1 MVLTKKEILER
12 IDNSAK
18 HKYPFIDPVDISN
31 IQSAS
36 YDLTLG
42 EEYYICAE
50 KDIPDIKHLGANESL
65 RVPPRATFF
74 VISKE
79 KLCIPNDLCASV
91 SLAFGLIKKGIIFA
105 VQPPIDPG
113 YHGAIV
119 ALLHNMSD
127 EEIVLEQGRHILNVV
142 YYQLASQV
150 SAADAYKGNYNDITL
165 KKFCTEAVKHSAIV
179 TLTNEAK
186 DACDKALTASGKAET
201 ASTEAKNA
209 SHKTLSTIITIIT
222 VMLAVLTILMTA
234 ATVFLAVKA
243 FQPSED
249 IQSTQVGQREEAVC
263 DKLDERDSLL
273 DSYNLARQLF
283 DMEIR

>member
-1 MVLTKKEILER
+1 MVLTKKEIIDR
-12 IDNSAK
+12 INISARHTYK
-18 HKYPFIDPVDISN
+18 FIDPVDTDN

-42 EEYYICAE
+42 DEYYICSD
-50 KDIPDIKHLGANESL
+50 KDAPDIKRLGPNEKIT
-65 RVPPRATFF
+65 VPPRATFF

-79 KLCIPNDLCASV
+79 KLCIPLDICGSV

-127 EEIVLEQGRHILNVV
+127 EELILEHGRHILNVV
-142 YYQLASQV
+142 YYKLESAV
-150 SAADAYKGNYNDITL
+150 SAEDAYKGAYDDITL
-165 KKFCTEAVKHSAIV
+165 KKFCTESVKHSAIV
-179 TLTNEAK
+179 QLTGEAKAACKEATDASHKAEKASSEAK
-186 DACDKALTASGKAET
+186 D
-201 ASTEAKNA
+201 A

-234 ATVFLAVKA
+234 ATIFLSLQA
-243 FQPSED
+243 FKLSA
-249 IQSTQVGQREEAVC
+249 STPASQVVQDYAYMQE
-263 DKLDERDSLL
+263 SLYDTIL
-273 DSYNLARQLF
+273 
-283 DMEIR
+283 

>member
-12 IDNSAK
+12 IYNKSLYE
-18 HKYPFIDPVDISN
+18 YPFVDAPDLNN

-42 EEYYICAE
+42 KEYYICSE
-50 KDIPDIKHLGANESL
+50 KGVPSINHLGADEDL
-65 RVPPRATFF
+65 KVPPRATFF

-79 KLCIPNDLCASV
+79 KLYIPYDLCASV
-91 SLAFGLIKKGIIFA
+91 SLAFGLIRKGIIFA

-113 YHGAIV
+113 YHGAIA

-150 SAADAYKGNYNDITL
+150 SVADAYKGSYNDITL
-165 KKFCTEAVKHSAIV
+165 QKFCTEAVSQSAIV

-186 DACDKALTASGKAET
+186 DARDKALEASKKAEI
-201 ASTEAKNA
+201 ASSEAKDA

-222 VMLAVLTILMTA
+222 VMLAVLTILLTV
-234 ATVFLAVKA
+234 ATVFLALKA
-243 FQPSED
+243 FQPSEN
-249 IQSTQVGQREEAVC
+249 TQAAPSEQREEALS
-263 DKLDERDSLL
+263 DRIDESGCLTDSCE
-273 DSYNLARQLF
+273 LAWQLF
-283 DMEIR
+283 DMETI